1 MGLTTTK
8 IGDSISVLVIAS
20 VAAAHSGNYTCTAR
34 NPAGVANHT
43 ATLQVNG
50 MATADSSN
58 SLQLISSV
66 LSLLTSTVFAVQVSS
81 YTLFTVSV
89 PYCVKLQYSGF
100 LCI

>member
-20 VAAAHSGNYTCTAR
+20 VTAGHSGNYTCTAR

-50 MATADSSN
+50 MAPVDSSN
-58 SLQLISSV
+58 FLQLISSV
-66 LSLLTSTVFAVQVSS
+66 LSLLTSPLFLLYKFPVTSLSQSVYHAV
-81 YTLFTVSV
+81 
-89 PYCVKLQYSGF
+89 
-100 LCI
+100 